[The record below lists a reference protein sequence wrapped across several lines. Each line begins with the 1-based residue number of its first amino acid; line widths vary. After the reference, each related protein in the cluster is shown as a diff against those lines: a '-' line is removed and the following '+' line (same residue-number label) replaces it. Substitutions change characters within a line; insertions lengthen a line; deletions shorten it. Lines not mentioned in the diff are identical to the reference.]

1 MAGKSWKR
9 GRTPQKKQQG
19 GGGGGIGGAVI
30 NGFFSIITTF
40 IQVILGAVAKYVALV
55 LGVVLLLDVVI
66 TNVKPL
72 KAMLGSMP
80 ITSTIFGVIAKPLLP
95 WIIGG
100 LVVLAISWLLRNGPA
115 LLEKWE
121 PYLSRGGR
129 GGRSEEDNWA
139 RGAPGGG
146 WGDKPPLTRPGG
158 TRRQA
163 PEPRQAEPPQRRQR
177 TRPAPRQAEPRER
190 RQRTRPQ

>member
-30 NGFFSIITTF
+30 NGLFSIITTF

-139 RGAPGGG
+139 RGDDGDEGGG
-146 WGDKPPLTRPGG
+146 WGDQPPPVRPGA
-158 TRRQA
+158 RQRPPA
-163 PEPRQAEPPQRRQR
+163 PAQPPQRRQR

>member
-1 MAGKSWKR
+1 MAGTQRRR
-9 GRTPQKKQQG
+9 GRTPQKKKKQQG
-19 GGGGGIGGAVI
+19 GGGSNPLGCIGGILQTLITAILAPVAPWIMMAVGI
-30 NGFFSIITTF
+30 
-40 IQVILGAVAKYVALV
+40 V
-55 LGVVLLLDVVI
+55 LALDVVI
-66 TNVKPL
+66 TRVKPL
-72 KAMLGSMP
+72 RALLGSMP
-80 ITSTIFGVIAKPLLP
+80 ITRALFAPILPWVIGAGVI
-95 WIIGG
+95 
-100 LVVLAISWLLRNGPA
+100 LAISWLLRNGPA

-177 TRPAPRQAEPRER
+177 TRPAPRQAEEHPR